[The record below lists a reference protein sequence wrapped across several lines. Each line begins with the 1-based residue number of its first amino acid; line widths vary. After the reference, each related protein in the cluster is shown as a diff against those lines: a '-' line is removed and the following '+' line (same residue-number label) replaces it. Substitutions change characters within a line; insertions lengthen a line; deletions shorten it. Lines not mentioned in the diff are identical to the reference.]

1 MRALALNCYAKG
13 YKKNIKSKSK
23 KSCPSNHQ
31 NEFRIMRYLMPYL
44 WPEGRWD
51 LKRRVVASMILLVLA
66 KVSIVYVP
74 FLYKYA
80 VDALENN
87 ETKEIAYLSAP
98 FFFVLAYG
106 AARIFSNGFAQL
118 RDSIFTRVGQRAL
131 RLLAVRTFEHIH
143 RLSLRFHLMRRTGSL
158 Y

>member
-1 MRALALNCYAKG
+1 M
-13 YKKNIKSKSK
+13 
-23 KSCPSNHQ
+23 
-31 NEFRIMRYLMPYL
+31 
-44 WPEGRWD
+44 
-51 LKRRVVASMILLVLA
+51 
-66 KVSIVYVP
+66 P

-118 RDSIFTRVGQRAL
+118 RDPFLHVLGNVHCVC
-131 RLLAVRTFEHIH
+131 LLLE
-143 RLSLRFHLMRRTGSL
+143 L
-158 Y
+158 